1 MTKITKEQYEFA
13 LAGIE
18 ELLPLVNG
26 DTPTTDKNLVELSI
40 VSDVVEEYET
50 AHYPIAQPTIGS
62 LIKNG
67 LEERGMTQKAL
78 ANILGVS
85 PSRISDFIAGRSEP
99 SLKVASQI
107 CYILNIPTE
116 VVSNIY
122 TEELREKQ
130 VLQDV
135 V

>member
-13 LAGIE
+13 LARIE

-26 DTPTTDKNLVELSI
+26 DTPTTDKNMVELSI

-50 AHYPIAQPTIGS
+50 THYPIAQPTIGS
-62 LIKNG
+62 LIKNS
-67 LEERGMTQKAL
+67 LEEKGMTQKAL

-99 SLKVASQI
+99 SLKIASQI

-116 VVSNIY
+116 VVSDIY
-122 TEELREKQ
+122 TEELRKKQ